1 MLKLSVHRRFLF
13 PIPVHHHPDS
23 AQLTLRKDLQA
34 IDNACLVTGKCFRAF
49 TRAQRNAACQATTA
63 APGILHSPVQRPVKL
78 RKGNLSFLFIH
89 EKNPEWL
96 AAAKSTIDFIEA
108 HCFDTDGRMYFEVM
122 ADGTP
127 LRKRRY
133 VFSESFAAIAMA
145 EYAKASG
152 DMTYAEKALNLFKDI
167 RKFVATPG
175 YMEPKYLPSLQAK
188 GHSLVMILINT
199 ASRIRNVISDPVL
212 DRQIDESIASLKD
225 FMKPEFEALL
235 ETVGPNG
242 EFIDTINGRLI
253 NPGHCIETAWFLL
266 EEAKYRGWDKELT
279 AQALQILDWSWE
291 WGWDKQ
297 YGGIINFRDCRN
309 LPPQDYSQDMKFWWP
324 QTEAIIATL
333 YAYEATGDDKYL
345 IWHKQISEWTYAH
358 FPDAECGEWYG
369 YLHRDGTVAQP
380 AKGNI
385 FKGPFH
391 IPRMMIKS
399 YDLCKELTK

>member
-1 MLKLSVHRRFLF
+1 MNWNEYLNGWSQKYRDDLVNNIMPFWLKNGLDHVNGGVYTCVDRDGSLIDTTKSVWFQGRF
-13 PIPVHHHPDS
+13 
-23 AQLTLRKDLQA
+23 
-34 IDNACLVTGKCFRAF
+34 AF
-49 TRAQRNAACQATTA
+49 VC
-63 APGILHSPVQRPVKL
+63 
-78 RKGNLSFLFIH
+78 SFAYNTI

-152 DMTYAEKALNLFKDI
+152 DMRYAEKALDLFKDI

-212 DRQIDESIASLKD
+212 DQQIDESIASLKD
-225 FMKPEFEALL
+225 FMKPEFKALL
-235 ETVGPNG
+235 EMVGTDG

-279 AQALQILDWSWE
+279 EQALQILDWSWE

-297 YGGIINFRDCRN
+297 YGGIINFRDCKN

-333 YAYEATGDDKYL
+333 YAYEATGNDKYL

-358 FPDAECGEWYG
+358 FPDEECGEWYG

-391 IPRMMIKS
+391 IPRMMVKS
-399 YDLCKELTK
+399 YELCKELTK

>member
-1 MLKLSVHRRFLF
+1 MDWKKY
-13 PIPVHHHPDS
+13 IADW
-23 AQLTLRKDLQA
+23 QECYKKDLCENIMPFWLKNGLDHVNGGVYTCLDRDGSL
-34 IDNACLVTGKCFRAF
+34 IDSTKSVWFQGRFAF
-49 TRAQRNAACQATTA
+49 VC
-63 APGILHSPVQRPVKL
+63 
-78 RKGNLSFLFIH
+78 SFAYNTI

-108 HCFDTDGRMYFEVM
+108 HCFDSDGRMYFEVM

-152 DMTYAEKALNLFKDI
+152 DDSYAQKALNLFKDI

-175 YMEPKYLPSLQAK
+175 YMPPKYLDTLQAK

-212 DRQIDESIASLKD
+212 DQQINESIESLKD
-225 FMKPEFEALL
+225 FMKPEFKALL
-235 ETVGPNG
+235 EMVGPNG
-242 EFIDTINGRLI
+242 EFIDTCNGRVI

-291 WGWDKQ
+291 WGWDKE
-297 YGGIINFRDCRN
+297 YGGIINFKDCKN

-358 FPDAECGEWYG
+358 FPDKEMGEWYG

-399 YDLCKELTK
+399 FELCKELAK

>member
-1 MLKLSVHRRFLF
+1 MNWNEYLKGWSQKYRDDLVNDIMPFWLKNGLDRINGGVYTCVDRDGSLIDSTKSVWFQGRF
-13 PIPVHHHPDS
+13 
-23 AQLTLRKDLQA
+23 
-34 IDNACLVTGKCFRAF
+34 AF
-49 TRAQRNAACQATTA
+49 VC
-63 APGILHSPVQRPVKL
+63 
-78 RKGNLSFLFIH
+78 SFAYNTI

-152 DMTYAEKALNLFKDI
+152 DMSYAEKALNLFKDI

-175 YMEPKYLPSLQAK
+175 YMEPKYLPTMQAK

-212 DRQIDESIASLKD
+212 DQQINESIESLKD

-235 ETVGPNG
+235 EMVGPNG

-253 NPGHCIETAWFLL
+253 NPGHCIETACFLL
-266 EEAKYRGWDKELT
+266 EEAKHRGWDKELT
-279 AQALQILDWSWE
+279 AQAIQILDWSWE

-358 FPDAECGEWYG
+358 FPDSEYGEWYG

-399 YDLCKELTK
+399 FDLCKELIK

>member
-1 MLKLSVHRRFLF
+1 MNWNEYLKGWSQKYREDLVNDIMPFWLKNGLDRVNGGVYTCVDRDGSLIDSTKSVWFQGRF
-13 PIPVHHHPDS
+13 
-23 AQLTLRKDLQA
+23 
-34 IDNACLVTGKCFRAF
+34 AF
-49 TRAQRNAACQATTA
+49 VC
-63 APGILHSPVQRPVKL
+63 
-78 RKGNLSFLFIH
+78 SFAYNTI

-175 YMEPKYLPSLQAK
+175 YMEPKYLPALQAK

-212 DRQIDESIASLKD
+212 DQQINESIASLKD
-225 FMKPEFEALL
+225 FMKPEFKALL
-235 ETVGPNG
+235 EMVGPNG

-266 EEAKYRGWDKELT
+266 EEAKYRNWDKELT
-279 AQALQILDWSWE
+279 EQALKILDWSWE

-358 FPDAECGEWYG
+358 FPDNKFGEWYG

-399 YDLCKELTK
+399 YDLCEVLTK

>member
-1 MLKLSVHRRFLF
+1 MNWKEHLKEWSQKYRDDLVNDIMPFWLKNGLDRVNGGVYTCVDRDGTLIDSTKSVWFQGRF
-13 PIPVHHHPDS
+13 
-23 AQLTLRKDLQA
+23 
-34 IDNACLVTGKCFRAF
+34 AF
-49 TRAQRNAACQATTA
+49 VC
-63 APGILHSPVQRPVKL
+63 
-78 RKGNLSFLFIH
+78 SFAYNTI

-152 DMTYAEKALNLFKDI
+152 DMTYAQKALNLFKDI

-212 DRQIDESIASLKD
+212 DQQIDESITSLKD
-225 FMKPEFEALL
+225 FMKPEFKALL
-235 ETVGPNG
+235 ETVGTNG

-266 EEAKYRGWDKELT
+266 EEAKHRGWDKELT

-297 YGGIINFRDCRN
+297 YGGIINFRDCKN

-358 FPDAECGEWYG
+358 FPDSECGEWYG

-399 YDLCKELTK
+399 FELCNILTNEK

>member
-1 MLKLSVHRRFLF
+1 MNWNEYLNDWSQKYRDDLVNDIMPFWLKNGLDRVNGGVYTCVDRDGSLIDTTKSVWFQGRF
-13 PIPVHHHPDS
+13 
-23 AQLTLRKDLQA
+23 
-34 IDNACLVTGKCFRAF
+34 AF
-49 TRAQRNAACQATTA
+49 VC
-63 APGILHSPVQRPVKL
+63 
-78 RKGNLSFLFIH
+78 SFAYNTI

-152 DMTYAEKALNLFKDI
+152 DMTYAQKALDLFKDI

-212 DRQIDESIASLKD
+212 DEQIDESIASLKD
-225 FMKPEFEALL
+225 FMKPEFKALL
-235 ETVGPNG
+235 EMVGPNG

>member
-1 MLKLSVHRRFLF
+1 MNWNEYLNDWSQKYRDDLVNDIMPFWLKNGLDRVNGGVYTCVDRDGSLIDTTKSVWFQGRF
-13 PIPVHHHPDS
+13 
-23 AQLTLRKDLQA
+23 
-34 IDNACLVTGKCFRAF
+34 AF
-49 TRAQRNAACQATTA
+49 VC
-63 APGILHSPVQRPVKL
+63 
-78 RKGNLSFLFIH
+78 SFAYNTI
-89 EKNPEWL
+89 EKKPEWL

-152 DMTYAEKALNLFKDI
+152 DMTYAQKALDLFKDI

-212 DRQIDESIASLKD
+212 DQQIDESIASLKD
-225 FMKPEFEALL
+225 FMKPEFKALL
-235 ETVGPNG
+235 EMVGPNG

-266 EEAKYRGWDKELT
+266 EEAKYRGWDKKLT